1 MRNCI
6 VKTLMKR
13 DDITEREAIEQM
25 ELVQD
30 EFYDCLEADDFS
42 GAMNA
47 CELIGLEI
55 DYLEELF

>member
-1 MRNCI
+1 MRNGI

-25 ELVQD
+25 EMVQG

-42 GAMNA
+42 DAMNV

-55 DYLEELF
+55 DYLEELI

>member
-1 MRNCI
+1 
-6 VKTLMKR
+6 MKR

-55 DYLEELF
+55 DYLEELI